1 MLTGTIIN
9 ALAIL
14 AGSAV
19 GLASTPWRG
28 ASPPCW
34 GPRASAWGSGCRPS

>member
-19 GLASTPWRG
+19 GLGSTPWRG
-28 ASPPCW
+28 ASLPCW
-34 GPRASAWGSGCRPS
+34 GPEAPAWGSGCRPS